1 MSKVKYIVLVLT
13 LLICNAMNA
22 QTQKKYDEAWKR
34 VTAFQKQSLPKSAAE
49 EVAKIYDW
57 AVKDKKL
64 DQEIKA
70 LMYRYYYNSM
80 ITENDINKNLE
91 QFYKD
96 LGNETKSPQKEILSS
111 YVANILYNY
120 YIQNKWTIEGRSA
133 TVNFEKTDIATYSA
147 DDFNKLIAQYYKQSL
162 SNAQVLQN
170 TRITDLGVL
179 VTNEVGINMRP
190 TLYDLLVERAI
201 EFYKYDNI
209 RTTKMANS
217 FVLND
222 VANLADVKRFLAYN
236 YQTKDTLNRNYISV
250 KLYQDWLG
258 FRLKDAGN
266 VDALVDVDL
275 ERIDFAYANS
285 TNEYKKQ
292 FYKEALE
299 HIYSQ
304 YPANATAMKAGYKLV
319 KYWDDIGNSYNG
331 PLSTDEQKNG
341 FLIAEK
347 YAKEIIVRQP
357 KSNSAIDA
365 ANYLLELKQGSQH
378 VLTEKVYV
386 PKEPIL
392 ARAEFKNINRF
403 YVRIIAVTPEIRKQ
417 LKKRNSYDAEFW
429 QKLAGYDPYKTFTQE
444 LPKFTDYRRHTTDF
458 KIDGLP
464 VGNYL
469 ILSSKNEDF
478 EVAENSLAVSNIFV
492 SDIAFVENKDE
503 VFVLN
508 RKTGAPL
515 KQAEVKLLT
524 RNYNYNN
531 DTETF
536 TVASNTKT
544 DNNGYTKIKK
554 DENRYDYSYD
564 ISFGKDRLN
573 LDETFYLYRDYNPK
587 IERNEDKNAFYNVF
601 LDRNIF
607 RPGQEVFFKAIG
619 FTKINGT
626 KFNKLYLPN
635 KTIKVEIKNTNWEVV
650 HTMNL
655 KQNEFGSIAGSFKI
669 PESGNTGNF
678 TIVIDDKSNTSFK
691 VEEYKRPKFF
701 VELDKITK
709 SYLPDDSV
717 LVKGTAK
724 AYAGNNITDA
734 RVKYRVVRSVR
745 FYNPWLYSR
754 YYFPNYETMEITSGE
769 AITNDNGNF
778 EFNFK
783 AIPDLTVSERIQPV
797 FNYTVY
803 VDVLDLNGETQSATT
818 YINVGKNAFK
828 ITVPDDGALSQ
839 EVGSFQNIAIAV
851 TNLNDVPVKEQ
862 LSFTLK
868 QLNAPDRLLRTKY
881 WSAGDTSV
889 LTYEEFIKLFPNDEY
904 MNEKD
909 VTTWKTLRQIDN
921 KSANVDGSYK
931 YELPKQLSVGWYVL
945 EISGKDAK
953 GNTIENK
960 QYITVN
966 NSAKGLF
973 ADKNYFNAKA
983 LKSIVNVGDQQEV
996 LLSSSAGDIYLVES
1010 IVKSDSFN
1018 VAKNK
1023 NNVATYKNLNK
1034 LSQYKV
1040 TQEDKGGYTVNY
1052 VTVKDNRVFTGS
1064 VYIDVPWTEKEL
1076 EVKTTTFRDKL
1087 EPGAEET
1094 WSINVSGKQKDKL
1107 AAEMLIS
1114 MYDASLD
1121 KFTGN
1126 HFSVPQL
1133 FSNAYQGNGWT
1144 GKNNFKTA
1152 QNDSYLYNLD
1162 IQYYLEMYPQLLSFP
1177 DIGLLNAYQGF
1188 DEVIVTGYGNTRRKS
1203 VTGSASKQV
1212 MQNAAPAMAEALE
1225 GKASGLAMEKFE
1237 MPQLAADSV
1246 YHEVEKANEQDEN
1259 VQVRTNFN
1267 ETAFFFPQL
1276 VTNEKGDVSFSFKMP
1291 EALTKWTMQAFAH
1304 TKDLSTGYL
1313 TKDLVT
1319 QKELM
1324 VQPNFPRFLRNGDTV
1339 FVSVKVANVSD
1350 KNLSG
1355 NVALSLLNSTNGNNV
1370 NNAFRLENNSLP
1382 FAVDAGKSAAV
1393 TYSFIVPKDYTDAVS
1408 YRIIAKAD
1416 NFSDGEEMALPVLTN
1431 RMLVTE
1437 SLPIYI
1443 NGSDTKSYTWD
1454 NFKNGQK
1461 SSTLTNESIT
1471 VEYTTNPVWNV
1482 VQALPYLMEYP
1493 YECAEQTW
1501 SRYYANM
1508 LALKIVNEHPRIKTI
1523 FDQWKNQGSD
1533 ALISNLSKNQELK
1546 SILLE
1551 ETPWVLNAKNETE
1564 QKKNIAILFDLVR
1577 MSSEAD
1583 NVVRKL
1589 NDLQLPGGGFPW
1601 FKNGREDRYITQYII
1616 TGIGYL
1622 NKIGGMSEKHAGQLK
1637 SIANKAVPY
1646 LDQALLNDYNDLKK
1660 NKADLTKNQLSS
1672 FAVQYLYMRSFFA
1685 DRALKPSVKVAYDY
1699 YLGQAVKY
1707 GIETGLQQK
1716 AMLAI
1721 VHKRTN
1727 NLPLAKA
1734 YIKSLTENSI
1744 TNDEFGMY
1752 WKALATPSYY
1762 WWQAPIETHSNIIEA
1777 YTEVDGNAQT
1787 INNLKKWLLKQKQTT
1802 NWKTTKATAT
1812 ACYALLMQGS
1822 NWLKEQKQ
1830 VVISL
1835 GKYEVTE
1842 KTAGKAEDGTG
1853 YIKQTIAA
1861 DKIAPAMGD
1870 IKVSVKSNLSKAEAS
1885 PSWGAV
1891 YWQYFEDLDKIQYA
1905 ETGVKIN
1912 KGLFRVDFSET
1923 GNVLNPVNEKTVL
1936 KVGDRVKVRVEI
1948 RSDRNLEYVHLKDM
1962 RASCF
1967 EPVNVLSSYK
1977 YQGGLGYYESTRDAS
1992 TNFFISYLPKGTY
2005 VFEYELLVAQSGH
2018 FSNGITSLQCMYAPE
2033 FTTHSKGIRVEVK

>member
-13 LLICNAMNA
+13 LLISNAMNA

-34 VTAFQKQSLPKSAAE
+34 VTAFQKKSLPKSAAE

-57 AVKDKKL
+57 AVKDKKI

-80 ITENDINKNLE
+80 ITENDINKNLQ

-96 LGNETKSPQKEILSS
+96 LGSETKSPQKEILSS

-120 YIQNKWTIEGRSA
+120 YIQNKWNIEDRTA
-133 TVNFEKTDIATYSA
+133 TVNFEKADIATYSA
-147 DDFNKLIAQYYKQSL
+147 DDFNRLIAQYYKQSIA
-162 SNAQVLQN
+162 NTEVLQN
-170 TRITDLGVL
+170 TRILDLGVL
-179 VTNEVGINMRP
+179 VDNNAGVNMRP
-190 TLYDLLVERAI
+190 TLYDLLVEKAI

-222 VANLADVKRFLAYN
+222 VGNLPDVKRSLAYD

-250 KLYQDWLG
+250 KLYQDWLR
-258 FRLKDAGN
+258 FRLKDAAN

-304 YPANATAMKAGYKLV
+304 YPGNATAMKAGYKLV
-319 KYWDDIGNSYNG
+319 KYWDALGQSYNG
-331 PLSTDEQKNG
+331 VMSTDDQKNG
-341 FLIAEK
+341 LKIAEK
-347 YAKEIIVRQP
+347 YAEEIIAKQP

-365 ANYLLELKQGSQH
+365 GKYLLELRQGMQH
-378 VLTEKVYV
+378 VLTEKVYI
-386 PKEPIL
+386 PNEPIL

-403 YVRIIAVTPEIRKQ
+403 YVRVIQVTPEIRKQ
-417 LKKRNSYDAEFW
+417 LRKRNSYDIDFW
-429 QKLAGYDPYKTFTQE
+429 QKLASYKAYKTFTQE
-444 LPKFTDYRRHTTDF
+444 LPKITDYRRHSTDF

-469 ILSSKNEDF
+469 ILFSKNENFD
-478 EVAENSLAVSNIFV
+478 ADSNSLAASYIFV
-492 SDIAFVENKDE
+492 SNIAFVENKDE
-503 VFVLN
+503 IFVLN

-515 KQAEVKLLT
+515 KQAEVKLLS

-536 TVASNTKT
+536 TVVSNTKT

-564 ISFGKDRLN
+564 INIGKDRLN
-573 LDETFYLYRDYNPK
+573 LDETFYLYRDYKPA

-601 LDRNIF
+601 LDRKIF

-619 FTKINGT
+619 FTRVNGT

-635 KTIKVEIKNTNWEVV
+635 KSIKVEIKNTNWEVV

-655 KQNEFGSIAGSFKI
+655 KQNEFGSIAGSFKL
-669 PESGNTGNF
+669 PTSGNTGNF
-678 TIVIDDKSNTSFK
+678 TIVIDNKTNANFK

-701 VELDKITK
+701 VEMDKITK
-709 SYLPDDSV
+709 SYLPNDSV

-734 RVKYRVVRSVR
+734 TVKYHVERSVR

-754 YYFPNYETMEITSGE
+754 YFYPNYETMEITNGE
-769 AITNDNGNF
+769 AVTNENGVF

-783 AIPDLTVSERIQPV
+783 AIPDLTVSERVQPV

-803 VDVLDLNGETQSATT
+803 VDVLDLNGETQSSTT

-828 ITVPDDGALSQ
+828 IAVPDNGALTQ
-839 EVGSFQNIAIAV
+839 EVGSFQNINIAV

-868 QLNAPDRLLRTKY
+868 QLDATDRLLRNKY
-881 WSAGDTSV
+881 WKAGDTSIY
-889 LTYEEFIKLFPNDEY
+889 TYEAFVKLFPNDEY

-909 VTTWKTLRQIDN
+909 VTTWKTIKQIEQ
-921 KSANVDGSYK
+921 KSVEVDGTYK
-931 YELPKQLSVGWYVL
+931 YDLPKQLSVGWYVL
-945 EISGKDAK
+945 EVSGKDAK
-953 GNTIENK
+953 GNKIENK
-960 QYITVN
+960 QYITIN
-966 NSAKGLF
+966 NSSKGMF
-973 ADKNYFNAKA
+973 ADKSYFNVKA
-983 LKSIVNVGDQQEV
+983 LKNTVNIGEQQEV
-996 LLSSSAGDIYLVES
+996 LLSSSASDIYLVES

-1018 VAKNK
+1018 VAKNI
-1023 NNVATYKNLNK
+1023 NSVATYKTLNK
-1034 LSQYKV
+1034 SGLYKV
-1040 TQEDKGGYTVNY
+1040 TQQDKGGYSVNY

-1064 VYIDVPWTEKEL
+1064 VYIDVPWAEKEL

-1126 HFSVPQL
+1126 QFAMPNL
-1133 FSNAYQGNGWT
+1133 FSNAYQGSAWS

-1152 QNDSYLYNLD
+1152 HNDSYLYNLD
-1162 IQYYLEMYPQLLSFP
+1162 IEYYLEKYPQLISFSE
-1177 DIGLLNAYQGF
+1177 IGLYSNQF
-1188 DEVIVTGYGNTRRKS
+1188 DEVVVTGYGNVKRKS
-1203 VTGSASKQV
+1203 VTGSVAR
-1212 MQNAAPAMAEALE
+1212 NAMHDISPAVALE
-1225 GKASGLAMEKFE
+1225 GKVAGVAIEEMETS
-1237 MPQLAADSV
+1237 QLSQQGGMNLMTDSIQKK
-1246 YHEVEKANEQDEN
+1246 EDNN
-1259 VQVRTNFN
+1259 VQIRTNFN

-1276 VTNEKGDVSFSFKMP
+1276 VTNENGDVSFSFKMP

-1339 FVSVKVANVSD
+1339 FVSVKVANVSE
-1350 KNLSG
+1350 KSLSG
-1355 NVALSLLNSTNGNNV
+1355 NVTLNLLNSTNSNNV
-1370 NNAFRLENNSLP
+1370 STAFQLVNGSQS
-1382 FAVDAGKSAAV
+1382 FAVDAGKSTSV

-1416 NFSDGEEMALPVLTN
+1416 QFSDGEEMALPVLTN

-1437 SLPIYI
+1437 SLPIYV
-1443 NGSDTKSYTWD
+1443 NGSDTKTYTWD
-1454 NFKNGQK
+1454 SFKNGQR
-1461 SSTLTNESIT
+1461 SSTLTNESVT

-1523 FDQWKNQGSD
+1523 FEQWQKEGSD

-1577 MSSEAD
+1577 MSAEAD
-1583 NVVRKL
+1583 NVVKKM

-1622 NKIGGMSEKHAGQLK
+1622 NKIGGMSEKHATQLK
-1637 SIANKAVPY
+1637 NIANKAVPY
-1646 LDQALLNDYNDLKK
+1646 LDQAILNDYNELVKSKSDLKL
-1660 NKADLTKNQLSS
+1660 NHLSS

-1685 DRALKPSVKVAYDY
+1685 DRDLKPSVKVAYDY
-1699 YLGQAVKY
+1699 YLDQAVKY
-1707 GIETGLQQK
+1707 GIQTGLQQK

-1727 NLPLAKA
+1727 KLPLAKE

-1777 YTEVDGNAQT
+1777 YVEVDGNAQT

-1822 NWLKEQKQ
+1822 KWLNEEKQ
-1830 VVISL
+1830 VTISL

-1842 KTAGKAEDGTG
+1842 KTTGKAEEGTG

-1861 DKIAPAMGD
+1861 DKIAPTMGD

-1905 ETGVKIN
+1905 ETGVKI
-1912 KGLFRVDFSET
+1912 KKDLFRVDFSES

-1977 YQGGLGYYESTRDAS
+1977 YQGGLGYYESTKDAS
-1992 TNFFISYLPKGTY
+1992 TNFFISYVPKGTY
-2005 VFEYELLVAQSGH
+2005 VFEYELLVAQSGN

-2033 FTTHSKGIRVEVK
+2033 FTTHSNGIRVEVK